1 MPAGVLLHDV
11 VALHAGLVNSAEQRG
26 RVHFT
31 ANGEGRTLAI
41 QTPVKLDSSRMNHVQ
56 GAFGDGNCTPHDH
69 PRLCVASPHGDE
81 VAPLKRPLKS
91 KSNRTQRDGSSAHH
105 EEASEK
111 SPPALWP
118 AFKALLAVMVS
129 TLLSCDQAAV
139 FADSSFFFSVRVC
152 HHCSFEMSEDISQHQ
167 YRNSSTLSQEKNV
180 QQQMSCATLPLVL
193 ITSTALMTIW
203 VATSG
208 PVKRARQ
215 VQYLYSQH
223 LLFRPHMPG
232 SALMIGVCFLSL
244 LGPSLAAKPRRTM
257 LPGQILQEQ
266 KGVVPSARSGAGMV
280 VFQGK
285 VLVFGGLSAGG
296 TVAATALHS
305 PGACLCF

>member
-1 MPAGVLLHDV
+1 MHDV

-56 GAFGDGNCTPHDH
+56 GAFGDGNCTPDEN
-69 PRLCVASPHGDE
+69 PRLCVASLHGDE
-81 VAPLKRPLKS
+81 VAPSKRPSKS

-118 AFKALLAVMVS
+118 AFKALLAVLVS
-129 TLLSCDQAAV
+129 TLLSCDQAAA
-139 FADSSFFFSVRVC
+139 FADSSFFLFRVC
-152 HHCSFEMSEDISQHQ
+152 HQDTSHHQ

-180 QQQMSCATLPLVL
+180 QQKLFCATLPLVP
-193 ITSTALMTIW
+193 ITSTALVTIW
-203 VATSG
+203 VVTSG
-208 PVKRARQ
+208 PVKGARQ

-223 LLFRPHMPG
+223 LL
-232 SALMIGVCFLSL
+232 LMFFFFSL
-244 LGPSLAAKPRRTM
+244 LGPSLAANTKTREM
-257 LPGQILQEQ
+257 LPSGQILQEQ

-305 PGACLCF
+305 PGACLRF